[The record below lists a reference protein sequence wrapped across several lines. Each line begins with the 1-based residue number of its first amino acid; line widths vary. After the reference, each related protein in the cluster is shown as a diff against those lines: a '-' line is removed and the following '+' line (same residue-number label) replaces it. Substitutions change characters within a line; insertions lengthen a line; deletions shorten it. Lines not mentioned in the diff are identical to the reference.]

1 MEVFHYTVCIIQTP
15 FPPPLPAGP
24 LSNTV
29 VDFWRA
35 VWQEEVGSIVMVTN
49 LKEGNHVKCHQYWP
63 SSGSAQYGPFTVIL
77 AEQLIFADYVIR
89 HLHIAV
95 SHFDYS
101 SI

>member
-1 MEVFHYTVCIIQTP
+1 MRN
-15 FPPPLPAGP
+15 PPSPLSTGP

-49 LKEGNHVKCHQYWP
+49 LTEGNNVKCHQYWP
-63 SSGSAQYGPFTVIL
+63 SSGSAHYGPFTVSL

-89 HLHIAV
+89 HLHISV
-95 SHFDYS
+95 S
-101 SI
+101 